1 MSSKQ
6 STTPARGRKRES
18 DARFTLVYAH
28 QAKPKARHL
37 DERCWRSASYRPA
50 TEEELKSLP
59 ICLHCVRRAERDDVK
74 AAEAEKPTRQP
85 IARNERQQPKA
96 AAEKAQVTA

>member
-6 STTPARGRKRES
+6 STRARKQEG

-37 DERCWRSASYRPA
+37 DDRCWRSASYRPA
-50 TEEELKSLP
+50 TDEELKALP
-59 ICLHCVRRAERDDVK
+59 ICLHCVRRAERDDAK
-74 AAEAEKPTRQP
+74 AREGEKPTRPP
-85 IARNERQQPKA
+85 IARNERQQPKP
-96 AAEKAQVTA
+96 AAEKVEVTS